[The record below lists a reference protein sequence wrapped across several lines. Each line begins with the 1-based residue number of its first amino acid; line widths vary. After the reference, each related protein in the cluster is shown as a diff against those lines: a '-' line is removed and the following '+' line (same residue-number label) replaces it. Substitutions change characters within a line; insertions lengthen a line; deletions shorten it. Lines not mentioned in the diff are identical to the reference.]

1 MLEETYPKKNAFKE
15 NGIDRSNH
23 EMSPFYGLA
32 IQNNVG
38 DNSQLRLMERNWCQT
53 ASSTSFLFLLLFKG
67 RVASAVAAIL

>member
-23 EMSPFYGLA
+23 EMSPFYDLA

-38 DNSQLRLMERNWCQT
+38 DNSQLRLMERN
-53 ASSTSFLFLLLFKG
+53 
-67 RVASAVAAIL
+67 

>member
-15 NGIDRSNH
+15 NEIDRSNH

-38 DNSQLRLMERNWCQT
+38 DNSQLRLMERNWCQI